1 MDHNLNIGPPKS
13 LSIVCVALHKDV
25 KRLDEEAAASG
36 GRALFGNDDG
46 YVIGPRVEAKAALD
60 NFRDR
65 IWTRCGLRLQEEKT
79 ELFSGR
85 DLNQEEL
92 FGMKKAGV
100 MLEDGFAPGF
110 ICYGFQYIVVTTGI
124 KLTS

>member
-1 MDHNLNIGPPKS
+1 MEVWS
-13 LSIVCVALHKDV
+13 LIIKNNVWGEQEEGERQGNSEASAFFAVALHKDV

-65 IWTRCGLRLQEEKT
+65 IWTR
-79 ELFSGR
+79 
-85 DLNQEEL
+85 
-92 FGMKKAGV
+92 
-100 MLEDGFAPGF
+100 
-110 ICYGFQYIVVTTGI
+110 
-124 KLTS
+124 